1 MYFHTTKFLGNFFFL
16 HNSHCVRPGDGGVI
30 KSCRDFCP
38 IVYCY
43 YFYHYYYYHYYFSLQ
58 GCSHCGDVKSVI
70 LRKKCHIAIVTQ
82 KVACYCYVKSVI
94 WWIALCSYWSK
105 WRLWQEKLRMTKRK
119 SSMLDFLLGR
129 PEASQTCRRLSSTVT
144 HYTRWN
150 LGLSRMTLIIA
161 TPYGATLSFN
171 QTDTV

>member
-82 KVACYCYVKSVI
+82 KVACYCYVKSVM
-94 WWIALCSYWSK
+94 LLLS
-105 WRLWQEKLRMTKRK
+105 RK
-119 SSMLDFLLGR
+119 KCHMVDRSVFILVKVTAVTGEVAND
-129 PEASQTCRRLSSTVT
+129 QKKIKHVRLSVGTS
-144 HYTRWN
+144 
-150 LGLSRMTLIIA
+150 
-161 TPYGATLSFN
+161 
-171 QTDTV
+171 